1 MSASTHEVTLYRLS
15 DAAPDLDAFLEALP
29 GTFLDE
35 IGGDDL
41 VFPDYTGAAALA
53 LRWRRDPV
61 PPTWATAAS
70 HLIGP
75 LPDHYERLDCGAL
88 LLLDV
93 SGDRYAIGF
102 GGGSRSVPDQLKD
115 RGFGLRFTIRAVDAD
130 QVRSVVRRSMTGL
143 GRQDATHVPSGIP
156 IGRIGLSEYTEIVG
170 RLAGMVDP
178 AELGLERSRR
188 VAVEGAAGLKLR
200 IPLDRD
206 RLVAL
211 LRRISEICARPV
223 PDDFAFVEAVTPVRD
238 EWRRDDLDRRL
249 DERLRA
255 APGDDAGMRLAA
267 AVPMDLADR
276 AGDAR
281 SHLID
286 VGSVS
291 FVHVGEIDPEPI
303 LRRCRLQRGDRIPAV
318 RALRDGEVRMCAD
331 DAGLQVIDGAS
342 ADRWLAASARVD
354 DREFFLVE
362 GVWYEGG
369 AEYFAAIRRRIA
381 GLFKPVP
388 SLDLPAWP
396 DDLAPPPGSR
406 KRGEALYNEW
416 VEDTFGAARFLNL
429 DRTSARTEFHGA
441 NGFEP
446 CDLLGPSGE
455 LVHVKRGKGTEPF
468 SHLFSQALVSAET
481 LVLRQEARASFAGL
495 VATAGR
501 GRRVLPDGWRPTKV
515 VLAMR
520 VDRRSPLT
528 PATLFPNA
536 QIALAHLAQT
546 LGRYGIEVEVIVI
559 PHRPGR
565 SAAA

>member
-15 DAAPDLDAFLEALP
+15 EAAPDLDAFLETLP

-35 IGGDDL
+35 VGGDDL
-41 VFPDYTGAAALA
+41 VFPDYTDATALA
-53 LRWRRDPV
+53 LHWRRDPV
-61 PPTWATAAS
+61 SAPWVKAAT

-88 LLLDV
+88 LLLGV
-93 SGDRYAIGF
+93 AGDRYAIGF
-102 GGGSRSVPDQLKD
+102 GSGSRAVPDQLKD
-115 RGFGLRFTIRAVDAD
+115 HGFGLGFTIRAVDAE

-156 IGRIGLSEYTEIVG
+156 IGHIGLSEYAEIVG
-170 RLAGMVDP
+170 KLAGMVDP
-178 AELGLERSRR
+178 GDLGLEQGRPVR
-188 VAVEGAAGLKLR
+188 VEGAAGLRLR

-211 LRRISEICARPV
+211 LRRISEICARSV

-238 EWRRDDLDRRL
+238 EWRITDLDRRL
-249 DERLRA
+249 GERLRTG
-255 APGDDAGMRLAA
+255 PGDNTGMRLAA
-267 AVPMDLADR
+267 AVPMDLADL
-276 AGDAR
+276 AGHAR
-281 SHLID
+281 SHRIKI
-286 VGSVS
+286 GSVETTCP
-291 FVHVGEIDPEPI
+291 GELDLDAI
-303 LRRCRLQRGDRIPAV
+303 LHRCRLQHRVPAV
-318 RALRDGEVRMCAD
+318 RALRNGEVRMCED
-331 DAGLQVIDGAS
+331 DEGLQVLGRAP
-342 ADRWLAASARVD
+342 ADRWLAAAARVNG
-354 DREFFLVE
+354 REYFLVE

-369 AEYFAAIRRRIA
+369 AEYFAAVRRRIA

-388 SLDLPAWP
+388 SLGLPAWP

-406 KRGEALYNEW
+406 KRGEAVYNEW
-416 VEDTFGAARFLNL
+416 VQDSFGVTRFLSL

-446 CDLLGPSGE
+446 CDLLGPGNE

-468 SHLFSQALVSAET
+468 SHLFSQALISAES
-481 LVLRQEARASFAGL
+481 LVLRHDARTSFAAL
-495 VATAGR
+495 VGKTSR
-501 GRRVLPDGWRPTKV
+501 GERALPEGWRPAKV

-520 VDRRSPLT
+520 VDRKTPLT

-546 LGRYGIEVEVIVI
+546 LARYGIEVEVIVI
-559 PHRPGR
+559 PHEEAP